1 MNPFLYYVWRK
12 NSCICIEAD
21 FCDILVE
28 EFSEWYEEVCGA
40 ERVKSN
46 K

>member
-12 NSCICIEAD
+12 NSYICIEAD

-28 EFSEWYEEVCGA
+28 EFSEWYEELLPRLRQSADG
-40 ERVKSN
+40 
-46 K
+46 

>member
-28 EFSEWYEEVCGA
+28 EFSEWYDEVRSCA
-40 ERVKSN
+40 VPKE
-46 K
+46 